1 MAAVRWRVP
10 LIVVPGAGRVR
21 CSLTSSVPV
30 LSSLSPLESPL
41 ASADWFDDDR
51 AAGVQCAGRMGDPVL
66 APLVLSQDEQHTLEN
81 WAKRRSTAQDLALRA
96 RIVLASAEGHNN
108 IAVAAGW
115 ASAATRPPNGGPGSW
130 PAGWTGWVTSR
141 VRGAADDHRCPR
153 GGGGGA
159 HPGRGAR
166 GGHALVQTGAGQ
178 AGGDLADQRAPT
190 GGRSGCSPGA
200 RKTSRSPRTRC

>member
-1 MAAVRWRVP
+1 MP
-10 LIVVPGAGRVR
+10 LMVVPGAGRVR

-108 IAVAAGW
+108 IAVAVGW
-115 ASAATRPPNGGPGSW
+115 ASAATR
-130 PAGWTGWVTSR
+130 
-141 VRGAADDHRCPR
+141 
-153 GGGGGA
+153 
-159 HPGRGAR
+159 
-166 GGHALVQTGAGQ
+166 
-178 AGGDLADQRAPT
+178 
-190 GGRSGCSPGA
+190 
-200 RKTSRSPRTRC
+200 

>member
-1 MAAVRWRVP
+1 MSAVMTAERVAAVRWRVP
-10 LIVVPGAGRVR
+10 LMVVPGAGRVR

-96 RIVLASAEGHNN
+96 RIVLASAEGH
-108 IAVAAGW
+108 
-115 ASAATRPPNGGPGSW
+115 
-130 PAGWTGWVTSR
+130 
-141 VRGAADDHRCPR
+141 
-153 GGGGGA
+153 
-159 HPGRGAR
+159 
-166 GGHALVQTGAGQ
+166 
-178 AGGDLADQRAPT
+178 
-190 GGRSGCSPGA
+190 
-200 RKTSRSPRTRC
+200 KT